1 MQRIDSVIMSL
12 QAIRAN
18 KLRSSLTLVGIVLGV
33 ASIIAVMTGISVVQ
47 GTMEK
52 EMSVLGAQTFQ
63 VQKWPSGFSTDEER
77 REAMRRP
84 PVTLSDAK
92 AIRDNVESVDIVGSE
107 IWDFGFKAEFRGEET
122 NDNISIVGGTPEY
135 PQNNTH
141 FVAYGRN
148 ISQTDVRAGRKVVV
162 IGSAIAQSLYPFL
175 DPVGRDIRVDGR
187 KYQVIGVFD
196 EKKSAFGGQ
205 YDNYILM
212 PVSTF
217 VNTYGMTDRNGFERS
232 VNITVHAKSQE
243 LIADAIEETRQV
255 LRRVRGVRRGEND
268 NFEYFNS
275 ESTINEFNQMT
286 AGIKVGAFIIG
297 IIALLVAGIGIMNIM
312 LVSVTERTKEIGI
325 RKSLGA
331 RSSGAVQRRWSHWC
345 CRRLWYWQHDGE
357 DGNLVVIRS
366 GCSRWMGASWPA
378 VLHGRWCHLRNAA
391 CDQGIAPQ
399 SYRCFTLRISAQ
411 TLLQKCNEG
420 AKRCANRPGKG

>member
-52 EMSVLGAQTFQ
+52 EMSILGAQTFQ
-63 VQKWPSGFSTDEER
+63 VQKWPSGFSTPAER

-84 PVTLSDAK
+84 PVTLSDAQ
-92 AIRDNVESVDIVGSE
+92 AIRDHVQSVDIVGAE
-107 IWDFGFKAEFRGEET
+107 IWEFGFKAEYRGEET
-122 NDNISIVGGTPEY
+122 NDNVQICGGTPEY

-141 FVAYGRN
+141 FVGYGRN
-148 ISQTDVRAGRKVVV
+148 ISQTDVRAARKVVV
-162 IGSAIAQSLYPFL
+162 IGYALAQRLYPFV

-187 KYQVIGVFD
+187 KYIVVGVFD
-196 EKKSAFGGQ
+196 EKKSAFGGG
-205 YDNYILM
+205 YDNYVLM
-212 PVSTF
+212 PVTTF

-232 VNITVHAKSQE
+232 VNITVHAKSPE

-255 LRRVRGVRRGEND
+255 LRRVRGVRRGEKD

-275 ESTINEFNQMT
+275 ESSINEFNQMT
-286 AGIKVGAFIIG
+286 AGVKVGAFIIG

-331 RSSGAVQRRWSHWC
+331 KPRYILRQFLLEAIVLCNVGGVIGVAVGFGFGNMMVKMGMSSSFEAVVPVEWAVIGLLFCTVVGVIFGMLPAIKAS
-345 CRRLWYWQHDGE
+345 RLNPID
-357 DGNLVVIRS
+357 
-366 GCSRWMGASWPA
+366 A
-378 VLHGRWCHLRNAA
+378 LR
-391 CDQGIAPQ
+391 
-399 SYRCFTLRISAQ
+399 F
-411 TLLQKCNEG
+411 E
-420 AKRCANRPGKG
+420 

>member
-187 KYQVIGVFD
+187 KYQVVGVFD

-217 VNTYGMTDRNGFERS
+217 VSTYGMTDRNGFERS
-232 VNITVHAKSQE
+232 VNITVHAKSPE
-243 LIADAIEETRQV
+243 LIDDAIEETRQV
-255 LRRVRGVRRGEND
+255 LRRVRGVRRGEKD

-331 RSSGAVQRRWSHWC
+331 KPRFILRQFLLEAIVLCNVGGVIGVAVGFGIGNMMVKMGISSSFEAVVPVGWAVVGLLFCTAVGVIFGMLPAIKAS
-345 CRRLWYWQHDGE
+345 RLNPID
-357 DGNLVVIRS
+357 
-366 GCSRWMGASWPA
+366 A
-378 VLHGRWCHLRNAA
+378 LR
-391 CDQGIAPQ
+391 
-399 SYRCFTLRISAQ
+399 Y
-411 TLLQKCNEG
+411 E
-420 AKRCANRPGKG
+420 

>member
-1 MQRIDSVIMSL
+1 MSL

-47 GTMEK
+47 GTMEQ

-84 PVTLSDAK
+84 PMTLSDAK
-92 AIRDNVESVDIVGSE
+92 AIRDNVETVDIVGSE
-107 IWDFGFKAEFRGEET
+107 IWDYGFKAEYRGEET
-122 NDNISIVGGTPEY
+122 NDNVQICGGTPEY

-141 FVAYGRN
+141 FVGYGRN
-148 ISQTDVRAGRKVVV
+148 ISQADVRAARKVVV
-162 IGSAIAQSLYPFL
+162 IGYALAQRLYPFV

-187 KYQVIGVFD
+187 KYKVVGVFD
-196 EKKSAFGGQ
+196 EKKSAFGGG
-205 YDNYILM
+205 YDNYVLM
-212 PVSTF
+212 PVTTY

-232 VNITVHAKSQE
+232 VNITVHAKSPE

-255 LRRVRGVRRGEND
+255 LRRVRGVRRGEKD

-275 ESTINEFNQMT
+275 ESMISEFNQMT

-331 RSSGAVQRRWSHWC
+331 KPRFILRQFLLEAVVLCNVGGIIGVALGFGIGNMMVKMGISSSFEAVVPVGWAIIGLLFCTAVGVIFGMLPAIKAS
-345 CRRLWYWQHDGE
+345 RLNPID
-357 DGNLVVIRS
+357 
-366 GCSRWMGASWPA
+366 A
-378 VLHGRWCHLRNAA
+378 LR
-391 CDQGIAPQ
+391 
-399 SYRCFTLRISAQ
+399 Y
-411 TLLQKCNEG
+411 E
-420 AKRCANRPGKG
+420 

>member
-47 GTMEK
+47 GTMEQ

-63 VQKWPSGFSTDEER
+63 VQKWPAGFSTDEER

-84 PVTLSDAK
+84 PMTLSDAN
-92 AIRDNVESVDIVGSE
+92 AIRDHVETVDIVGSE
-107 IWDFGFKAEFRGEET
+107 IWEFGFKAEYRGEET
-122 NDNISIVGGTPEY
+122 DDNVQICGGTPEY

-141 FVAYGRN
+141 FVGYGRN
-148 ISQTDVRAGRKVVV
+148 ISQTDVRAARKVVV
-162 IGSAIAQSLYPFL
+162 IGYALAQRLYPFV

-187 KYQVIGVFD
+187 EYKVVGVFD
-196 EKKSAFGGQ
+196 EKKSAFGGG
-205 YDNYILM
+205 YDNYVLM
-212 PVSTF
+212 PVTTF

-232 VNITVHAKSQE
+232 VNITVHAKSPE
-243 LIADAIEETRQV
+243 LISDAIEETRQV
-255 LRRVRGVRRGEND
+255 LRRVRGVRRGEKD

-275 ESTINEFNQMT
+275 ESMINEFNRMT

-331 RSSGAVQRRWSHWC
+331 KPRFILRQFLLEAVVLCNVGGVIGVLVGFGIGNMMVKMGMSSSFETVVPVEWAIIGLLFCSAVGVIFGMLPAIKAS
-345 CRRLWYWQHDGE
+345 RLNPID
-357 DGNLVVIRS
+357 
-366 GCSRWMGASWPA
+366 A
-378 VLHGRWCHLRNAA
+378 LR
-391 CDQGIAPQ
+391 
-399 SYRCFTLRISAQ
+399 Y
-411 TLLQKCNEG
+411 E
-420 AKRCANRPGKG
+420 

>member
-1 MQRIDSVIMSL
+1 MSL

-18 KLRSSLTLVGIVLGV
+18 KLRSSLTLVGIILGV

-52 EMSVLGAQTFQ
+52 EMSILGAQTFQ

-84 PVTLSDAK
+84 PVTLSDAQ
-92 AIRDNVESVDIVGSE
+92 AIRDHVQSVDIVGAE
-107 IWDFGFKAEFRGEET
+107 IWQFGFKAEYRGEET
-122 NDNISIVGGTPEY
+122 NDNVQICGGTPEY

-141 FVAYGRN
+141 FVGYGRN
-148 ISQTDVRAGRKVVV
+148 ISQTDVRAARKVVV
-162 IGSAIAQSLYPFL
+162 IGHAIAQRLYPFV

-187 KYQVIGVFD
+187 KYAIVGVFD
-196 EKKSAFGGQ
+196 EKKSAFGGG
-205 YDNYILM
+205 YDNYVLM
-212 PVSTF
+212 PVTTF
-217 VNTYGMTDRNGFERS
+217 VNTYGMTDPNGFERS
-232 VNITVHAKSQE
+232 VNITVHAKSPE
-243 LIADAIEETRQV
+243 LIDDAIEETRQV
-255 LRRVRGVRRGEND
+255 LRRVRGVRRGEKD

-331 RSSGAVQRRWSHWC
+331 KPRYILRQFLLEAIVLCNVGGVIGVAV
-345 CRRLWYWQHDGE
+345 GFGI
-357 DGNLVVIRS
+357 GNLMVVASSSFEAVVPVEWAVI
-366 GCSRWMGASWPA
+366 GLLFCTAVGIIFGMLPAIKASRLNPIDA
-378 VLHGRWCHLRNAA
+378 LR
-391 CDQGIAPQ
+391 
-399 SYRCFTLRISAQ
+399 F
-411 TLLQKCNEG
+411 E
-420 AKRCANRPGKG
+420 

>member
-47 GTMEK
+47 GTMVQ
-52 EMSVLGAQTFQ
+52 EMSILGAQTFQ
-63 VQKWPSGFSTDEER
+63 VQKWPTGFSTPAER

-84 PVTLSDAK
+84 PMTLSNAK
-92 AIRDNVESVDIVGSE
+92 AIRDHVQSVDIVGSE
-107 IWDFGFKAEFRGEET
+107 LWDFGFKAEYRGEET
-122 NDNISIVGGTPEY
+122 NDNITICGGTPEY

-141 FVAYGRN
+141 FVGFGRN
-148 ISQTDVRAGRKVVV
+148 ISQTDVRAARKVVV
-162 IGSAIAQSLYPFL
+162 IGYAIAQRLYPFV
-175 DPVGRDIRVDGR
+175 DPIGRDIRVDGR
-187 KYQVIGVFD
+187 EYKVAGVFD
-196 EKKSAFGGQ
+196 EKKSAFGGG
-205 YDNYILM
+205 YDNIILM

-217 VNTYGMTDRNGFERS
+217 VNTYGMTNRDGFERS
-232 VNITVHAKSQE
+232 VNITVHAKSPE

-255 LRRVRGVRRGEND
+255 LRRVRGVRRGEKD

-275 ESTINEFNQMT
+275 ESSISEFNQMT

-331 RSSGAVQRRWSHWC
+331 KPRFILRQFLLEAVVLCNVGGVIGVAVGFGIGNMMVKMGISSSFEAVVPVGWAVVGLLFCTAVGVIFGMLPAIKAS
-345 CRRLWYWQHDGE
+345 RLNPID
-357 DGNLVVIRS
+357 
-366 GCSRWMGASWPA
+366 A
-378 VLHGRWCHLRNAA
+378 LR
-391 CDQGIAPQ
+391 
-399 SYRCFTLRISAQ
+399 Y
-411 TLLQKCNEG
+411 E
-420 AKRCANRPGKG
+420 